1 VIYSVYLETRNYVMM
16 IAKEADETKLSET
29 QFEHEE

>member
-1 VIYSVYLETRNYVMM
+1 MIYSVYLETRNYVMM

-29 QFEHEE
+29 QFECKE